1 MSNPAPQINS
11 LQLYRRLLGY
21 TRVYALRF
29 ALGLLAIVLFALTE
43 PLIPALLKPLLDGT
57 FVERDP
63 QHVFWMPILVV
74 LLTAFRGLT
83 NFASQIAFAWVAA
96 RVVYDLRR
104 QMFERVLALPTRYF
118 DSTATGNLLSKLT
131 YNVSQVMNAATD
143 VLTVLVRDTLSV
155 LGLLAYIFWLNWR
168 LSLLVLLIIPAIAWV
183 IKLFA
188 RRLRSLHHKLQ
199 TNMGDVT
206 HVLEESIRGQK
217 VVKIYEGAN
226 YERQRFDVQSNR
238 ARLLFYKVKVA
249 AAANTPLVELLGAMA
264 MGATIYL
271 AVLPDW
277 GGGDL
282 TVGGFVSFFG
292 AIALMFSP
300 LKRLTKINSPLQRGL
315 AAAESIFGLLDEQG
329 EPDTGTRRLPRVTG
343 EIELQGVSFAYE
355 AAGNTILRD
364 LGLHIHSKEMVA
376 LVGRSGSG
384 KSTLVSL
391 LPRLYDPTAGCILL
405 DGIDIREVPLADLRT
420 QIALVS
426 QDVTLFND
434 TIAANI
440 AYGLDP
446 QPPEQQIREA
456 AQASHALEFIDRLP
470 EGLAT
475 RIGEDG
481 LRLSGGQRQ
490 RIALA
495 RALLKDAPILILDEA
510 TSALDT
516 ESERAIQAS
525 LQEQRHRRTTIVI
538 AHRLSTVERADRIL
552 VMDQGRIV
560 ETGTH
565 QELLALGRIYAGLH
579 QTGLY
584 RP

>member
-1 MSNPAPQINS
+1 
-11 LQLYRRLLGY
+11 
-21 TRVYALRF
+21 
-29 ALGLLAIVLFALTE
+29 
-43 PLIPALLKPLLDGT
+43 
-57 FVERDP
+57 
-63 QHVFWMPILVV
+63 
-74 LLTAFRGLT
+74 
-83 NFASQIAFAWVAA
+83 
-96 RVVYDLRR
+96 
-104 QMFERVLALPTRYF
+104 
-118 DSTATGNLLSKLT
+118 
-131 YNVSQVMNAATD
+131 
-143 VLTVLVRDTLSV
+143 
-155 LGLLAYIFWLNWR
+155 
-168 LSLLVLLIIPAIAWV
+168 
-183 IKLFA
+183 
-188 RRLRSLHHKLQ
+188 
-199 TNMGDVT
+199 
-206 HVLEESIRGQK
+206 
-217 VVKIYEGAN
+217 
-226 YERQRFDVQSNR
+226 
-238 ARLLFYKVKVA
+238 
-249 AAANTPLVELLGAMA
+249 
-264 MGATIYL
+264 
-271 AVLPDW
+271 
-277 GGGDL
+277 
-282 TVGGFVSFFG
+282 
-292 AIALMFSP
+292 
-300 LKRLTKINSPLQRGL
+300 
-315 AAAESIFGLLDEQG
+315 
-329 EPDTGTRRLPRVTG
+329 
-343 EIELQGVSFAYE
+343 
-355 AAGNTILRD
+355 
-364 LGLHIHSKEMVA
+364 MVA

-456 AQASHALEFIDRLP
+456 AQSSHALEFIDRLP

-565 QELLALGRIYAGLH
+565 QELLALGKIYAGLH